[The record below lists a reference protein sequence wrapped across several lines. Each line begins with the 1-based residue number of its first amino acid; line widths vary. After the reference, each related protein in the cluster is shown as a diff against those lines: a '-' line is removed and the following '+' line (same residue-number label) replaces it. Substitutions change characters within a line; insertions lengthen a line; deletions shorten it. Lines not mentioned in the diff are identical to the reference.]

1 MDYGGSMN
9 LLDNLNKEQ
18 LEAVKV
24 NNGPCLVIAGAG
36 SGKTKVLTTRIAYL
50 IQNGIYSSHILAITF
65 TNKAAKEMRERL
77 DNLVDENYSFVGT
90 FHSFGLRVIKENY
103 SLFNLT
109 KNFTIIDSDDS
120 LNIIKKLMKDL
131 DIDPKFVSPGFI
143 KNKISFIKNN
153 MLNDSEIERFLNS
166 EQESYATKVYYE
178 YEKLLKRNNS
188 LDFDDLLKKPVELFT
203 NNDEILDKYQE
214 KYQYILIDEYQD
226 TNEVQYKL
234 VKLMASKYRNLF
246 VVGDANQSIY
256 AFRYANYKNILNFEK
271 DYPEAKVITLNQNYR
286 STVNILKAA
295 NDVIKNNKERGD
307 VELFSE
313 LGDGVKL
320 KYLRAFDEK
329 QEVVFVCE
337 EIEKLLEMGYKKND
351 IACFYRTNAQS
362 RIIEEGMLKN
372 NFTYKVI
379 GSFYFYKRKEI
390 KDLISYLRLINNH
403 SDDESLER
411 IINVPKRKIGP
422 KTIENIKNNAKI
434 NNIDMYDAI
443 VEGKELEFK
452 KLIEDFT
459 LKKDSL
465 SLTELIDYI
474 LDKSGMKEE
483 LTQDKTLES
492 DLRLDNLMEF
502 RSITENYQ
510 NETGT
515 INLDDFLDD
524 LSLVAD
530 IKERESI
537 DDAITLMTIHSA
549 KGLEFK
555 VVFILGMEEGLL
567 PHSNSLNEDGGI
579 EEERRLMYVAITRA
593 KERLYL
599 SNAERRML
607 YGETI
612 MYPPSRFIKEISPDL
627 IETEVKENNNKYG
640 FVKDNLYS
648 DKNILYK
655 EGEIVFHLSFGK
667 GVVVG
672 SDDRFVTV
680 AFDKR
685 WGIKKFLSN
694 YTGLKRK
701 DN

>member
-1 MDYGGSMN
+1 
-9 LLDNLNKEQ
+9 
-18 LEAVKV
+18 
-24 NNGPCLVIAGAG
+24 
-36 SGKTKVLTTRIAYL
+36 
-50 IQNGIYSSHILAITF
+50 
-65 TNKAAKEMRERL
+65 
-77 DNLVDENYSFVGT
+77 
-90 FHSFGLRVIKENY
+90 
-103 SLFNLT
+103 
-109 KNFTIIDSDDS
+109 
-120 LNIIKKLMKDL
+120 
-131 DIDPKFVSPGFI
+131 
-143 KNKISFIKNN
+143 
-153 MLNDSEIERFLNS
+153 
-166 EQESYATKVYYE
+166 
-178 YEKLLKRNNS
+178 
-188 LDFDDLLKKPVELFT
+188 
-203 NNDEILDKYQE
+203 
-214 KYQYILIDEYQD
+214 
-226 TNEVQYKL
+226 
-234 VKLMASKYRNLF
+234 
-246 VVGDANQSIY
+246 
-256 AFRYANYKNILNFEK
+256 
-271 DYPEAKVITLNQNYR
+271 
-286 STVNILKAA
+286 
-295 NDVIKNNKERGD
+295 
-307 VELFSE
+307 
-313 LGDGVKL
+313 
-320 KYLRAFDEK
+320 
-329 QEVVFVCE
+329 
-337 EIEKLLEMGYKKND
+337 
-351 IACFYRTNAQS
+351 
-362 RIIEEGMLKN
+362 
-372 NFTYKVI
+372 
-379 GSFYFYKRKEI
+379 
-390 KDLISYLRLINNH
+390 
-403 SDDESLER
+403 
-411 IINVPKRKIGP
+411 
-422 KTIENIKNNAKI
+422 
-434 NNIDMYDAI
+434 
-443 VEGKELEFK
+443 
-452 KLIEDFT
+452 
-459 LKKDSL
+459 
-465 SLTELIDYI
+465 
-474 LDKSGMKEE
+474 MKEE